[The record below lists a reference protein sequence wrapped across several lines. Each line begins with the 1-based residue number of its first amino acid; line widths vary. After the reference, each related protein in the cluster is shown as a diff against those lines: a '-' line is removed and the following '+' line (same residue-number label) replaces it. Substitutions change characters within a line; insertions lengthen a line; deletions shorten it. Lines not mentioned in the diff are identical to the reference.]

1 LGGASRPFFWC
12 YDPDVYSR
20 WTGILQLKKV
30 VIVLVALVAVAAGIF
45 FFAVPRY
52 VDASHN
58 KVSGDRAI
66 AAPLGDLHKR
76 LIVADLHADSLLWDR
91 DLLKENDWGHVDI
104 PRLIKGNIALQGFG
118 VVTKTPRGLNIER
131 NSAATDNIKLLSLAQ
146 RWPPRTWTSLQQRA
160 LYQAQKLHDFAT
172 RSNGTLVV
180 IKSRAD
186 LLAYLAK
193 RRAQSGVTAGWLT
206 IEGAHALEGEL
217 ANLDSLYQAGFRMI
231 APTHLADS
239 DIASSASGEIQRGLT
254 ALGEKWVVEMERR
267 KMIIDLAHASAQ
279 TIDDVL
285 RLAKRPVIVSHTGA
299 KGTCDNNRNLSDDQI
314 KRIARV
320 DGLIGIGFWPY
331 ATCGTDI
338 AAIMKAIRYV
348 VDLAGIE
355 HVALGSDWDGYVAT
369 PIDAAGMGAI
379 TTALEKAG
387 FDESAIRNIMGENVV
402 RFLERALPESS

>member
-1 LGGASRPFFWC
+1 MQKFFIAFAVLLVFALG
-12 YDPDVYSR
+12 V
-20 WTGILQLKKV
+20 
-30 VIVLVALVAVAAGIF
+30 F

-58 KVSGDRAI
+58 KVTEATAS
-66 AAPLGDLHKR
+66 AASTTALHQR

-131 NSAATDNIKLLSLAQ
+131 NSANTDNIRLLSFAQ

-160 LYQAQKLHDFAT
+160 LYQAQKLHDFAKN
-172 RSNGTLVV
+172 SNGTFVV

-186 LLAYLAK
+186 LQAYLAK
-193 RRAQSGVTAGWLT
+193 RLTQSGVSAGWLT

-217 ANLDSLYQAGFRMI
+217 ANLDGLYEAGFRMV

-239 DIASSASGEIQRGLT
+239 EIGASASGESQRGLT
-254 ALGEKWVVEMERR
+254 ELGEKWVTEMERR
-267 KMIIDLAHASAQ
+267 NIIIDLAHASVQ
-279 TIDDVL
+279 TIADVL
-285 RLAKRPVIVSHTGA
+285 RLSNRPVIVSHTGV
-299 KGTCDNNRNLSDDQI
+299 KGTCDNNRNLSDAQI
-314 KRIARV
+314 KTIAKNG
-320 DGLIGIGFWPY
+320 GLIGIGFWPY

-338 AAIMKAIRYV
+338 AAIVKAIRYAV
-348 VDLAGIE
+348 TVAGSE

-369 PIDAAGMGAI
+369 PIDASGMGAI
-379 TTALEKAG
+379 TAALEQAG
-387 FDESAIRNIMGENVV
+387 FDEASIRNIMGENTV
-402 RFLERALPESS
+402 RFLLRALP

>member
-1 LGGASRPFFWC
+1 MSSPYL
-12 YDPDVYSR
+12 
-20 WTGILQLKKV
+20 LKKFL
-30 VIVLVALVAVAAGIF
+30 IALAVLASAALGIF
-45 FFAVPRY
+45 FYGVPRY

-58 KVSGDRAI
+58 RVTGDQAI
-66 AAPLGDLHKR
+66 APQSGTLHQR

-131 NSAATDNIKLLSLAQ
+131 NSAATDNIRLLSFAQ

-160 LYQAQKLHDFAT
+160 LYQAQKLHDFAKN
-172 RSNGTLVV
+172 SNGALVI

-186 LLAYLAK
+186 LQTYLAK
-193 RRAQSGVTAGWLT
+193 RRTQSGVTAGWLT

-239 DIASSASGEIQRGLT
+239 EIGASASGETRGGLT
-254 ALGEKWVVEMERR
+254 DLGEKWVAQMERR
-267 KMIIDLAHASAQ
+267 NMIIDLAHASTQ

-285 RLAKRPVIVSHTGA
+285 RLSRRPVIVSHTGA
-299 KGTCDNNRNLSDDQI
+299 KGTCDNNRNLSDEQI
-314 KRIARV
+314 RRIADRG
-320 DGLIGIGFWPY
+320 GLIGVGFWQY

-338 AAIMKAIRYV
+338 AAIVKAIRYV
-348 VDLAGIE
+348 VNVAGIE

-369 PIDAAGMGAI
+369 PIDASGMGAI
-379 TTALEKAG
+379 TAALQSSG
-387 FDESAIRNIMGENVV
+387 FDDATIANIMGENVV
-402 RFLERALPESS
+402 RFLLRALP